1 VKILEPVILNETKT
15 FTLFGFSKLHVQNKT
30 YSNTMFDLMN
40 QVWEEVKN
48 KKLSHKGINHVV
60 YEFDHM
66 MFVGIELNTP
76 PEEDTLLEKKIVNL
90 EKYAYCKHVGLYSD
104 LDKSYKKIHS
114 VIEASGEQMQ
124 SPQMEIYGHWNE
136 DETKLETEIIFNLK

>member
-1 VKILEPVILNETKT
+1 
-15 FTLFGFSKLHVQNKT
+15 
-30 YSNTMFDLMN
+30 MN

-60 YEFDHM
+60 YEFDCM

-90 EKYAYCKHVGLYSD
+90 DKYAYCKHIGLYSD

-114 VIEASGEQMQ
+114 VIKASGEQMQ
-124 SPQMEIYGHWNE
+124 SPKMEIYGHWNE